1 MHHHR
6 PEARRGHELY
16 PSLGISLEIKPSFM
30 TPSSEEDEFL
40 RVALAALPRITEL
53 IAAFPAE
60 HRAGALEVAKRRYM
74 QAAAEFGCTTAD
86 SERAVDAVM
95 RELQPQ
101 VEQQAISQG
110 KLTSLLRR
118 L

>member
-1 MHHHR
+1 
-6 PEARRGHELY
+6 
-16 PSLGISLEIKPSFM
+16 M

-40 RVALAALPRITEL
+40 RVALAAIPRITEM

-86 SERAVDAVM
+86 SEREVDAVM
-95 RELQPQ
+95 RELQAQ
-101 VEQQAISQG
+101 QQAISRR

-118 L
+118 LTKPT

>member
-1 MHHHR
+1 
-6 PEARRGHELY
+6 
-16 PSLGISLEIKPSFM
+16 M
-30 TPSSEEDEFL
+30 TPSSEENEFL
-40 RVALAALPRITEL
+40 RVALAAIPRTTEM

-60 HRAGALEVAKRRYM
+60 HRAGALEMAKRRYM
-74 QAAAEFGCTTAD
+74 QAAAEFGCTTVD

-95 RELQPQ
+95 RELQAQ

-118 L
+118 LTSATQR

>member
-1 MHHHR
+1 
-6 PEARRGHELY
+6 
-16 PSLGISLEIKPSFM
+16 M
-30 TPSSEEDEFL
+30 TPSSEENEFL
-40 RVALAALPRITEL
+40 RVALAAIPRITEM

-60 HRAGALEVAKRRYM
+60 HRAGALDVAKRRYM

-95 RELQPQ
+95 RELQAQ
-101 VEQQAISQG
+101 QQAISQG

-118 L
+118 LTEPT